1 MVAGAKV
8 KCGAF
13 PKKGIGTVISIQKIF
28 NQSYVD
34 VFFEKT
40 KEKLTLLQD
49 EVTPF
54 DSPEVKIKNKIF
66 SSANYFLLRLLKDQI
81 KALVSQEGIQSA
93 GNFKIL
99 PLPHQLLT
107 VNFIIDQFK
116 PRVLIADEVGLG
128 KTIEA
133 ALTYQELKARGIVKK
148 VLIITP
154 SGLCAQWKEEMK
166 LKFFEDFIIY
176 DRDMVISLKKLHGQE
191 TNVWALSDKIITSI
205 DFVKPKKIHEEI
217 GERALNNRL
226 WHNSHVFDAIANAHF
241 DMVIFDEAHKL
252 TKDFSGE
259 ETARY
264 KLGKALSEASPIL
277 LLLTA
282 TPHQGDTAKF
292 KNLLNLIDPYLFYKA
307 SDITLDNVRTVTVRN
322 NKRAVV
328 DFEGN
333 RIFKQRITSLCV
345 IDRSDEQDKPE
356 LELYEAV
363 TKYVSEFY
371 NFARQQNDRTMMFL
385 LLIYQRMVSSSSR
398 AILKSLSSRLE
409 ALQNIRQSIET
420 EEPISETDIDI
431 DNLEDLSAEEQL
443 RILEKK
449 ARLAAWK
456 HLDVE
461 IKELKKCVFVA
472 QRASAGRN
480 DAKFKKLLEIID
492 EFKVRE
498 NNPNLKFIIF
508 TEFIETQRYLN
519 DCLTKL
525 HYSTALINGMM
536 SSDEKLRQKRK
547 FKDEA
552 QFLIS
557 TDAGGEGIN
566 LQFCWIMINY
576 DLPWNPMRLEQR
588 IGRIDRIGQAH
599 DVKVINFQIKDTVEQ
614 RVRDVIESKLAI
626 IKSEFADG
634 EDKLSDIL
642 STLNDEF
649 DFDKIYID
657 AVVKRGAD
665 SAALEEISQDIY
677 RRAKEIINQGQLLL
691 PFTQLEGKYTISKRD
706 IEKRADKAKI
716 LLEKYLLAH
725 ESKLVL
731 YKQKEGAH
739 YFEDPRTG
747 KRMNNII
754 FSQKFAVEN
763 EDYEL
768 FSLSHPYISDLMGY
782 LDESLE
788 GYITGKLQVREG
800 KFNSEKGFLFI
811 YKMHVTN
818 YIDQPKEYLIPCFV
832 DISGKANNRISQYFS
847 ESEYIT
853 ATDLVIGELPHD
865 FELACASAHTIATQK
880 AEVIFYEYRE
890 QLEKSIAETEKKLE
904 KYFLDKESALQKI
917 AVENIRIAKLKELQ
931 RDSHDKQ
938 SEQKRRRQMVPSLE
952 CQQIAYLEF
961 CH

>member
-1 MVAGAKV
+1 MVAGARV
-8 KCGAF
+8 KYGAF
-13 PKKGIGTVISIQKIF
+13 PEKGIGTVINIQKVF
-28 NQSYVD
+28 NESYID

-40 KEKLTLLQD
+40 KEKLTLLQN
-49 EVTPF
+49 ELIPFTP
-54 DSPEVKIKNKIF
+54 PEVKIKNKVF
-66 SSANYFLLRLLKDQI
+66 SNSSHFLLRLLKDQI
-81 KALVSQEGIQSA
+81 KTLVAQEGIQSA

-99 PLPHQLLT
+99 PLPHQLLA

-116 PRVLIADEVGLG
+116 PRVLVADEVGLG

-148 VLIITP
+148 VLVIAP
-154 SGLCAQWKEEMK
+154 SGLCSQWKEEMK
-166 LKFFEDFIIY
+166 LKFLEDFIIY
-176 DRDMVISLKKLHGQE
+176 DREMVTSLKNLHGQE
-191 TNVWALSDKIITSI
+191 TNVWAISDRVITSI

-217 GERALNNRL
+217 GDRTLSNRL

-292 KNLLNLIDPYLFYKA
+292 KNLLNLIDPYLFYKV
-307 SDITLDNVRTVTVRN
+307 SDITPDNVRTVTVRN

-333 RIFKQRITSLCV
+333 RIFKQRITSLCI
-345 IDRSDEQDKPE
+345 IDRSNEQDRPE

-363 TKYVSEFY
+363 TKYVSDFY
-371 NFARQQNDRTMMFL
+371 NYARQQNNRTMMFL

-398 AILKSLSSRLE
+398 AILKSLSLRLE
-409 ALQNIRQSIET
+409 ALQSIKRSIET
-420 EEPISETDIDI
+420 DDPIPDDVDI

-449 ARLAAWK
+449 AQLAARK

-461 IKELKKCVFVA
+461 IKELKNCVSFA
-472 QRASAGRN
+472 QKASAGRN

-492 EFKVRE
+492 EFKARE

-519 DCLTKL
+519 DCLTNL
-525 HYSTALINGMM
+525 HYSTALINGLM
-536 SSDEKLRQKRK
+536 SSDEKLQQKRK
-547 FKDEA
+547 FQDEA

-588 IGRIDRIGQAH
+588 IGRIDRIGQTH
-599 DVKVINFQIKDTVEQ
+599 DVKIINFQIKDTVEQ
-614 RVRDVIESKLAI
+614 RVRDVIEAKLAI
-626 IKSEFADG
+626 IKSEFLDG

-657 AVVKRGAD
+657 AVMKKGAD
-665 SAALEEISQDIY
+665 AAALEEIAQDIY
-677 RRAKEIINQGQLLL
+677 RRAKEIISQGQLLL
-691 PFTQLEGKYTISKRD
+691 PFTQLEGKYTVSKRD
-706 IEKRADKAKI
+706 IEKRADKAKD

-725 ESKLVL
+725 ESKLVP
-731 YKQKEGAH
+731 YKQKEGAY

-747 KRMNNII
+747 KRINNVI

-768 FSLSHPYISDLMGY
+768 FSLSHPYITNLMRH

-788 GYITGKLQVREG
+788 GHITGKLQVREA
-800 KFNSEKGFLFI
+800 KFDGEKGFLFI
-811 YKMHVTN
+811 YKMAVTN
-818 YIDQPKEYLIPCFV
+818 YIDQTKQYLIPCFV
-832 DISGKANNRISQYFS
+832 DAAGKVNNRISQYFN
-847 ESEYIT
+847 ERDNLA
-853 ATDLVIGELPHD
+853 ATDLVSGELPYD
-865 FELACASAHTIATQK
+865 LESVCASAHTVAAQK
-880 AEVIFYEYRE
+880 AEVIFYEYKE
-890 QLEKSIAETEKKLE
+890 QLKKSIFETEKKLE
-904 KYFLDKESALQKI
+904 KYFADKENALQKI
-917 AVENIRIAKLKELQ
+917 AVENIRTAKLKELTK
-931 RDSHDKQ
+931 DKQ
-938 SEQKRRRQMVPSLE
+938 TKKAEQTRRSQLVPSLDCE
-952 CQQIAYLEF
+952 QIAYVEF
-961 CH
+961 CR

>member
-8 KCGAF
+8 KYGAF
-13 PKKGIGTVISIQKIF
+13 PEKGIGTVISVQKVF
-28 NQSYVD
+28 NESYID

-40 KEKLTLLQD
+40 KEKLTILQD
-49 EVTPF
+49 DLISF
-54 DSPEVKIKNKIF
+54 DPPEVKIKNKVF
-66 SSANYFLLRLLKDQI
+66 SGASYFLLRLLNDQI
-81 KALVSQEGIQSA
+81 KTLAAEEGIQSA

-99 PLPHQLLT
+99 PLPHQLLA

-116 PRVLIADEVGLG
+116 PRVLVADEVGLG

-148 VLIITP
+148 VLIIVP
-154 SGLCAQWKEEMK
+154 SGLCSQWKEEMK

-176 DRDMVISLKKLHGQE
+176 DREMVTSLKNLHGQE
-191 TNVWALSDKIITSI
+191 TNVWTISDRVITSI
-205 DFVKPKKIHEEI
+205 DFVKPRKIHEEI
-217 GERALNNRL
+217 GDQTLSNRL
-226 WHNSHVFDAIANAHF
+226 WHNSHIFEAIANAHF

-292 KNLLNLIDPYLFYKA
+292 KNLLNLIDPYLFYKV
-307 SDITLDNVRTVTVRN
+307 SDITPDNVRTVTVRN

-333 RIFKQRITSLCV
+333 RIFKQRITSLCI
-345 IDRSDEQDKPE
+345 IDRSNEQDRPE

-363 TKYVSEFY
+363 TKYVSDFY
-371 NFARQQNDRTMMFL
+371 NYARQQNNRTMMFL
-385 LLIYQRMVSSSSR
+385 LVIYQRMVSSSSR
-398 AILKSLSSRLE
+398 AILKSLSLRLE
-409 ALQNIRQSIET
+409 VLQSIKGSIEIDESIPET
-420 EEPISETDIDI
+420 EVDI
-431 DNLEDLSAEEQL
+431 DNIADLSAEEQL

-449 ARLAAWK
+449 AQLAARK

-461 IKELKKCVFVA
+461 IKELKNCVSLA
-472 QRASAGRN
+472 QKASAGRN

-492 EFKVRE
+492 EFKSRE

-508 TEFIETQRYLN
+508 TEFIETQKYLN
-519 DCLTKL
+519 DCLTNL
-525 HYSTALINGMM
+525 HYSTALINGQM
-536 SSDEKLRQKRK
+536 SSEEKLQQKRK
-547 FKDEA
+547 FQDEA

-588 IGRIDRIGQAH
+588 IGRIDRIGQTH

-614 RVRDVIESKLAI
+614 RVRDVIEAKLAI
-626 IKSEFADG
+626 IKSEFLDG

-657 AVVKRGAD
+657 AVMKKGAD
-665 SAALEEISQDIY
+665 AAALEEIAQDIY
-677 RRAKEIINQGQLLL
+677 RRAKEIISQGQLLL
-691 PFTQLEGKYTISKRD
+691 PFTQLEGKYTVSKRD
-706 IEKRADKAKI
+706 IEKRADKAKS

-725 ESKLVL
+725 ESKLVP
-731 YKQKEGAH
+731 YKQKEGAY

-747 KRMNNII
+747 KRVNNVI

-768 FSLSHPYISDLMGY
+768 FSLSHPYISDLMQH
-782 LDESLE
+782 LDENLE
-788 GYITGKLQVREG
+788 GHVTGKLQVREARFDG
-800 KFNSEKGFLFI
+800 EKGFLFI
-811 YKMHVTN
+811 YKMGITN
-818 YIDQPKEYLIPCFV
+818 YIDQPKQYLIPCFV
-832 DISGKANNRISQYFS
+832 DTSGKVNNRISQYFH
-847 ESEYIT
+847 ERDYLA
-853 ATDLVIGELPHD
+853 ATDLVSGELPYD
-865 FELACASAHTIATQK
+865 LEPVCAAAHTMAAQK
-880 AEVIFYEYRE
+880 AEVIFYEYKE
-890 QLEKSIAETEKKLE
+890 ELKKSIFETEKKLE
-904 KYFLDKESALQKI
+904 KYFADKESALHKI
-917 AVENIRIAKLKELQ
+917 AVENIRTAKLKELSKGNQ
-931 RDSHDKQ
+931 AKQ
-938 SEQKRRRQMVPSLE
+938 AEQKRRGQLVPSLDCE
-952 CQQIAYLEF
+952 QIAYVEF
-961 CH
+961 CR